1 MPNIQIKGSAESPW
15 RIVDRNINEELW
27 KKDIANMKQ
36 LDDENLG
43 RLMAI
48 STILEGS
55 TKLGITKGQDV
66 AARRLSPALLQKIGR
81 NADQNGRIPLDGLDL
96 HLAKAASIQE
106 KQGRLSDNG
115 LEATPSAVATLFNG
129 EKGLKEKT
137 GKSYVEWLS
146 GILQDIALQPG
157 NEKAREMLGSLL
169 EVNSRDRR

>member
-1 MPNIQIKGSAESPW
+1 MADIKIKGSVESPW

-66 AARRLSPALLQKIGR
+66 AARRLSPTLLQQIGR
-81 NADQNGRIPLDGLDL
+81 NADANGRISLKNVDP
-96 HLAKAASIQE
+96 HIAKAALIQE
-106 KQGRLSDNG
+106 KTGRLVDNG

-129 EKGLKEKT
+129 EKNLKEKT

-146 GILQDIALQPG
+146 GILQDIALTPG
-157 NEKAREMLGSLL
+157 NEKAKEMLGSLL